1 MLQICITGGTL
12 QVIGDEGSHC
22 SVDIH
27 PMTGKIDP
35 GQSEAVS
42 IKATWH
48 QIVRTKFIKNFCI
61 ILCLI
66 YVLPLS

>member
-1 MLQICITGGTL
+1 MGVHTYMLHCTCTL

-27 PMTGKIDP
+27 PMTGKVDP

-48 QIVRTKFIKNFCI
+48 QIVRTKNDEISRYI
-61 ILCLI
+61 
-66 YVLPLS
+66 